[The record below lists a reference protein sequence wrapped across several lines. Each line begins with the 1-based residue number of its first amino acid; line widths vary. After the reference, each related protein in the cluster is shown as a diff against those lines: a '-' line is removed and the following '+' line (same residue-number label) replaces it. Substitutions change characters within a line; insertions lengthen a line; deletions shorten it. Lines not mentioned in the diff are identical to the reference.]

1 MNNKL
6 LQKLKKL
13 IRRPGLAD
21 NKITKQDI
29 VRHLPSP
36 SQHINILEA
45 GAANGVDTVEFAT
58 FFPYATIYA
67 FEPVSKNYDA
77 LCLAV
82 KGKNNVKTFKLALAE
97 ENGESEIHV
106 SHNKEVG
113 NTLATASSLLRPKE
127 VINFHPHLEFVTS
140 ERVKTMT
147 IDKWAQ
153 EYGVDHIDIMWL
165 DMQGIEFQ
173 VLRASPRMLN
183 TAKVIYSEVSLKELY
198 EGSILYDQ
206 YKQWMSTQGFR
217 VVKEELLW
225 EDAGNV
231 LFVRA

>member
-13 IRRPGLAD
+13 IQRPGLAD

-29 VRHLPSP
+29 VRHLSSP
-36 SQHINILEA
+36 SQHVNILEA

-77 LCLAV
+77 LCLAI
-82 KGKNNVKTFKLALAE
+82 KEKNNVKTFKLALAE
-97 ENGESEIHV
+97 EDGESEIHV

-113 NTLATASSLLRPKE
+113 TTLATSSSLLRPKE
-127 VINFHPHLEFVTS
+127 HINFHPHIEFVTS
-140 ERVKTMT
+140 EKVRATT
-147 IDKWAQ
+147 IDKWA
-153 EYGVDHIDIMWL
+153 EENGVDHIDIMWL
-165 DMQGIEFQ
+165 DMQGIEYQ
-173 VLRASPRMLN
+173 VLRASPRMLK

-206 YKQWMSTQGFR
+206 YKQWMSAQGFR

>member
-13 IRRPGLAD
+13 MRRPGLAD

-29 VRHLPSP
+29 ARHLSSP
-36 SQHINILEA
+36 SQHVNILEA

-67 FEPVSKNYDA
+67 FEPVRKNYEA

-97 ENGESEIHV
+97 ENGESKIHV

-113 NTLATASSLLRPKE
+113 TTLATSSSLLRPKE
-127 VINFHPHLEFVTS
+127 HINFHPHIEFVTS
-140 ERVKTMT
+140 EKVRATT
-147 IDKWAQ
+147 IDKWA
-153 EYGVDHIDIMWL
+153 EENGVDHIDIMWL
-165 DMQGIEFQ
+165 DMQGIEYQ
-173 VLRASPRMLN
+173 VLRASPRMLK

-206 YKQWMSTQGFR
+206 YKQWMSAQGFR
-217 VVKEELLW
+217 VDKEELLW